1 MSLQT
6 SFVECGKKILS
17 FHKGYGCFK
26 DQKDWLSR
34 KIINIIN
41 TKDSDKIDKYVI
53 K

>member
-26 DQKDWLSR
+26 DQKDRLSR
-34 KIINIIN
+34 KINN